1 MHEAGI
7 AVRALDA
14 VEAAIPRGRAEGP
27 PRSLSLLVTDP
38 AHIDVEA
45 VTLHL
50 EIAILERGWSEIPI
64 AVSVAP
70 VVCGQ
75 CGSSVR
81 PEGEWPFCAT
91 CGAPLPEVA
100 GSGIEISATW

>member
-7 AVRALDA
+7 ADRALDA
-14 VEAAIPRGRAEGP
+14 VEAAMPPDRGPGP

-50 EIAILERGWSEIPI
+50 EIAILERGWPEIPI
-64 AVSVAP
+64 AVSIAP

-91 CGAPLPEVA
+91 CGAPLPDVA
-100 GSGIEISATW
+100 GSGIEITASW